1 MDENKLR
8 KHLLKN
14 NKTERIIFAATP
26 EMKSALET
34 LAEERCVSVS
44 ALLTDLAVA
53 ELIANHELI
62 PDWGEA
68 RE

>member
-1 MDENKLR
+1 MDEIKLR

-14 NKTERIIFAATP
+14 NKTERIIFASTP
-26 EMKSALET
+26 EMKAALEE
-34 LAEERCVSVS
+34 LAEERCISVS

-62 PDWGEA
+62 SDWGE
-68 RE
+68 